1 MYISELK
8 MHGFKSFAK
17 KEVLKLSQGVTT
29 VVGPNGCGKTNIVDA
44 IRWVLGEQKSSV
56 LRGGKMEDVI
66 FNGAENMKPLSVCDV
81 TLTVHNNKGKLPIEY
96 NDIEI
101 GRRVYRN
108 GESEYTINKTPCRLK
123 DINDLFIDTGMGS
136 DAYSVIELKMIEQ
149 ILSENGDDRRRMF
162 EEASGINKY
171 RKQRKSTLR
180 KFDATR
186 FDLERINDV
195 ISEVEQKVHGL
206 ELQLKRFKRHENL
219 THQLREKDIELA
231 FLKVDKYQ
239 NIMSPLEQ
247 EIKDYNYLKSSKT
260 DKSSKYEEVLEKN
273 RLVYKEQED
282 ELNAL
287 QAKLLTLTENRQ
299 EVRQN
304 ILIWTEKG
312 NSTSLSIERGKTDYK
327 TNDQRLGILSGEVD
341 SSIEQSEKLQNDL
354 DLALSSYKNK
364 KEELDKIEKKYHE
377 ELKYLDQVQNE
388 RWNHQKTIA
397 SNKSMYDRTKN
408 LINDKTFN
416 ASIFS
421 KKILELKKESK
432 QISSTIK
439 SIEKKQLKLDKNYLE
454 EKKDLTEI
462 QNKLQTFI
470 DQQQEH
476 IKKNNSLSVKIES
489 LNDQAR
495 FYEELIESNE
505 GFPEGTQYILEN
517 PKVFPGVLGTV
528 ADMFQ
533 VEEKYRDALENGLGE
548 LSHCLITKDKRTG
561 LSTLEKALEDNAGDL
576 TIIPLKEAIA
586 YKVKLKSLPKSDN
599 VIALASQLVKTDK
612 KLSPLADYILG
623 DLIVVSDLKDAA
635 NDKKLDGWRL
645 VDLNGTYSGKN
656 LVIKSRQVSEHGN
669 LIGRRNKLEIIS
681 KQLAHSKNKEKK
693 TITNQALIEKKIDL
707 SRIELNKKQ
716 ESIKNSESQLSQ
728 LDSSLM
734 KNHLNQ
740 TQILES
746 LGNLKNELAET
757 EKVLNDSQ
765 LSLKKIEPGIQKAE
779 ILLSSFQEKINKA
792 NQNVLNQGKS
802 RDSQQQILQ
811 DARIEMVNIESKND
825 NIVYKS
831 NSAKEQIKTIEKTQS
846 KIVEEEKKMILLK
859 KEYSQNIE
867 NGEKKLTETNAE
879 LQKQKSIIDL
889 KQSVFRETYD
899 SIDKI
904 QTKIKLE
911 QKDRESILENLK
923 LSEFKLNELK
933 QKIEIVRE
941 QIKERYDTSIPKKLI
956 VDHVEDELSYQVDKI
971 QRSLDN
977 IGPVNM
983 AVQDEYN
990 EDSERLSHLRKQRDD
1005 LVESEEN
1012 LRETIQKIDKIAR
1025 KKFQETF
1032 KLISKNYEKLFNL
1045 FFEGGYGALRLVGDP
1060 DPLEADIVIDAQPPG
1075 KKNTS
1080 LRLLSSGEKAL
1091 TAISLLFSIYQV
1103 KPSPYCI
1110 LDEVDA
1116 PLDDINIHKF
1126 TKVLKQFAD
1135 ETQFIVVTHNKLTME
1150 IANHM
1155 YGVTQEKR
1163 GVSKLV
1169 SVSFD

>member
-312 NSTSLSIERGKTDYK
+312 NSTSLSIERRKTDYK
-327 TNDQRLGILSGEVD
+327 TNDQRLAILSEEVD
-341 SSIEQSEKLQNDL
+341 SFIEESEKLQNDL
-354 DLALSSYKNK
+354 DLALSVYKNK

-377 ELKYLDQVQNE
+377 ELKHLDQVQNE
-388 RWNHQKTIA
+388 RWNHQKNIA

-408 LINDKTFN
+408 LINDKTSN
-416 ASIFS
+416 AAIFS
-421 KKILELKKESK
+421 KKILELKKKSK

-439 SIEKKQLKLDKNYLE
+439 SHEEKQLKIDNNYLK
-454 EKKDLTEI
+454 EKKYLIEI
-462 QNKLQTFI
+462 QNKLQTLI

-476 IKKNNSLSVKIES
+476 IKNNNSLSVKIES

-495 FYEELIESNE
+495 FYKELIESNE
-505 GFPEGTQYILEN
+505 GFPEGTQYVLEN

-561 LSTLEKALEDNAGDL
+561 LSTLEKALEDSAGDL

-623 DLIVVSDLKDAA
+623 DLIVVSDLKNAA

-681 KQLAHSKNKEKK
+681 EQLAHLKNEEKK

-779 ILLSSFQEKINKA
+779 KLLSSFQEKINKA

-831 NSAKEQIKTIEKTQS
+831 NSAKEQIKTIDKTQS
-846 KIVEEEKKMILLK
+846 EIVEEEKKMILLK
-859 KEYSQNIE
+859 KEYFQNIG

-1012 LRETIQKIDKIAR
+1012 LRETIQKIDRIAR

>member
-1 MYISELK
+1 

-247 EIKDYNYLKSSKT
+247 EIKDYNHLKSSKT
-260 DKSSKYEEVLEKN
+260 DKSSQYEEVLEKN
-273 RLVYKEQED
+273 RLIYKEQED

-287 QAKLLTLTENRQ
+287 QSKLLTLTENRQ

-327 TNDQRLGILSGEVD
+327 TNNQRLAILSKED
-341 SSIEQSEKLQNDL
+341 ESFIEESEKLQNDL

-408 LINDKTFN
+408 LINDKTSN
-416 ASIFS
+416 AAIIS
-421 KKILELKKESK
+421 KKIFELKKESK

-439 SIEKKQLKLDKNYLE
+439 SLEQKQLKIDNNYLE
-454 EKKDLTEI
+454 EKKELTEI
-462 QNKLQTFI
+462 QKKLQTLI
-470 DQQQEH
+470 DQQQEY
-476 IKKNNSLSVKIES
+476 IKNNNSLIVKIES

-505 GFPEGTQYILEN
+505 GFPEGTQYVLEN

-533 VEEKYRDALENGLGE
+533 VEEEYRDALENGLGE
-548 LSHCLITKDKRTG
+548 LSHCLITKDKKTG
-561 LSTLEKALEDNAGDL
+561 LSTLEKALENNAGDL

-623 DLIVVSDLKDAA
+623 DLIVVSDLKHAA
-635 NDKKLDGWRL
+635 NDKKLEGWRL

-681 KQLAHSKNKEKK
+681 EQLAHSKSEEKK
-693 TITNQALIEKKIDL
+693 TITSQALIEKKIDS

-716 ESIKNSESQLSQ
+716 ELIKNSESQLSQ

-779 ILLSSFQEKINKA
+779 KLVSSFQEKINKA
-792 NQNVLNQGKS
+792 NQNVLDQGKS
-802 RDSQQQILQ
+802 RDFQQQILQ
-811 DARIEMVNIESKND
+811 DARVEMVNIESKND

-831 NSAKEQIKTIEKTQS
+831 NSAKEQIKTIEKIQS
-846 KIVEEEKKMILLK
+846 EIIEEEKKMILLK

-923 LSEFKLNELK
+923 LSEFKLNKLK

-990 EDSERLSHLRKQRDD
+990 EDSERLSHLRRQRDD

-1012 LRETIQKIDKIAR
+1012 LRDTIQKIDRIAR

-1032 KLISKNYEKLFNL
+1032 KLISKNYNKLFNL

-1075 KKNTS
+1075 KRNTS

-1155 YGVTQEKR
+1155 YGVTQEKK

>member
-247 EIKDYNYLKSSKT
+247 EIKDYNHLKSSKT
-260 DKSSKYEEVLEKN
+260 DKSSQYEEVLEKN
-273 RLVYKEQED
+273 RLIYKEQED

-287 QAKLLTLTENRQ
+287 QSKFLTLTENRQ

-327 TNDQRLGILSGEVD
+327 TNNQRLAILSKED
-341 SSIEQSEKLQNDL
+341 ESFIEESEKLQNDL

-408 LINDKTFN
+408 LINDKTSN
-416 ASIFS
+416 AAIFS
-421 KKILELKKESK
+421 KKIFELKKESK

-439 SIEKKQLKLDKNYLE
+439 SLEQKQLKIDNNYLE
-454 EKKDLTEI
+454 EKKELTEI
-462 QNKLQTFI
+462 QKKLQTLI
-470 DQQQEH
+470 DQQQEY
-476 IKKNNSLSVKIES
+476 IKNNNSLIVKIES

-505 GFPEGTQYILEN
+505 GFPEGTQYVLEN

-533 VEEKYRDALENGLGE
+533 VEEEYRDALENGLGE
-548 LSHCLITKDKRTG
+548 LSHCLITKDKKTG
-561 LSTLEKALEDNAGDL
+561 LSTLEKALENNAGDL

-599 VIALASQLVKTDK
+599 VIALASQLVK
-612 KLSPLADYILG
+612 
-623 DLIVVSDLKDAA
+623 
-635 NDKKLDGWRL
+635 NR
-645 VDLNGTYSGKN
+645 
-656 LVIKSRQVSEHGN
+656 
-669 LIGRRNKLEIIS
+669 
-681 KQLAHSKNKEKK
+681 
-693 TITNQALIEKKIDL
+693 
-707 SRIELNKKQ
+707 
-716 ESIKNSESQLSQ
+716 
-728 LDSSLM
+728 
-734 KNHLNQ
+734 
-740 TQILES
+740 
-746 LGNLKNELAET
+746 
-757 EKVLNDSQ
+757 
-765 LSLKKIEPGIQKAE
+765 
-779 ILLSSFQEKINKA
+779 
-792 NQNVLNQGKS
+792 
-802 RDSQQQILQ
+802 
-811 DARIEMVNIESKND
+811 
-825 NIVYKS
+825 
-831 NSAKEQIKTIEKTQS
+831 
-846 KIVEEEKKMILLK
+846 
-859 KEYSQNIE
+859 
-867 NGEKKLTETNAE
+867 
-879 LQKQKSIIDL
+879 
-889 KQSVFRETYD
+889 
-899 SIDKI
+899 
-904 QTKIKLE
+904 
-911 QKDRESILENLK
+911 
-923 LSEFKLNELK
+923 
-933 QKIEIVRE
+933 
-941 QIKERYDTSIPKKLI
+941 
-956 VDHVEDELSYQVDKI
+956 
-971 QRSLDN
+971 
-977 IGPVNM
+977 
-983 AVQDEYN
+983 
-990 EDSERLSHLRKQRDD
+990 
-1005 LVESEEN
+1005 
-1012 LRETIQKIDKIAR
+1012 
-1025 KKFQETF
+1025 
-1032 KLISKNYEKLFNL
+1032 
-1045 FFEGGYGALRLVGDP
+1045 
-1060 DPLEADIVIDAQPPG
+1060 
-1075 KKNTS
+1075 
-1080 LRLLSSGEKAL
+1080 
-1091 TAISLLFSIYQV
+1091 
-1103 KPSPYCI
+1103 
-1110 LDEVDA
+1110 
-1116 PLDDINIHKF
+1116 
-1126 TKVLKQFAD
+1126 
-1135 ETQFIVVTHNKLTME
+1135 
-1150 IANHM
+1150 
-1155 YGVTQEKR
+1155 
-1163 GVSKLV
+1163 
-1169 SVSFD
+1169 

>member
-1 MYISELK
+1 M
-8 MHGFKSFAK
+8 
-17 KEVLKLSQGVTT
+17 
-29 VVGPNGCGKTNIVDA
+29 
-44 IRWVLGEQKSSV
+44 
-56 LRGGKMEDVI
+56 
-66 FNGAENMKPLSVCDV
+66 
-81 TLTVHNNKGKLPIEY
+81 
-96 NDIEI
+96 
-101 GRRVYRN
+101 
-108 GESEYTINKTPCRLK
+108 
-123 DINDLFIDTGMGS
+123 
-136 DAYSVIELKMIEQ
+136 
-149 ILSENGDDRRRMF
+149 
-162 EEASGINKY
+162 
-171 RKQRKSTLR
+171 
-180 KFDATR
+180 
-186 FDLERINDV
+186 
-195 ISEVEQKVHGL
+195 
-206 ELQLKRFKRHENL
+206 
-219 THQLREKDIELA
+219 
-231 FLKVDKYQ
+231 
-239 NIMSPLEQ
+239 
-247 EIKDYNYLKSSKT
+247 
-260 DKSSKYEEVLEKN
+260 
-273 RLVYKEQED
+273 
-282 ELNAL
+282 
-287 QAKLLTLTENRQ
+287 
-299 EVRQN
+299 
-304 ILIWTEKG
+304 
-312 NSTSLSIERGKTDYK
+312 
-327 TNDQRLGILSGEVD
+327 
-341 SSIEQSEKLQNDL
+341 
-354 DLALSSYKNK
+354 
-364 KEELDKIEKKYHE
+364 
-377 ELKYLDQVQNE
+377 
-388 RWNHQKTIA
+388 
-397 SNKSMYDRTKN
+397 
-408 LINDKTFN
+408 
-416 ASIFS
+416 
-421 KKILELKKESK
+421 
-432 QISSTIK
+432 
-439 SIEKKQLKLDKNYLE
+439 
-454 EKKDLTEI
+454 
-462 QNKLQTFI
+462 
-470 DQQQEH
+470 
-476 IKKNNSLSVKIES
+476 
-489 LNDQAR
+489 
-495 FYEELIESNE
+495 
-505 GFPEGTQYILEN
+505 
-517 PKVFPGVLGTV
+517 
-528 ADMFQ
+528 
-533 VEEKYRDALENGLGE
+533 
-548 LSHCLITKDKRTG
+548 
-561 LSTLEKALEDNAGDL
+561 
-576 TIIPLKEAIA
+576 
-586 YKVKLKSLPKSDN
+586 
-599 VIALASQLVKTDK
+599 
-612 KLSPLADYILG
+612 
-623 DLIVVSDLKDAA
+623 
-635 NDKKLDGWRL
+635 
-645 VDLNGTYSGKN
+645 
-656 LVIKSRQVSEHGN
+656 
-669 LIGRRNKLEIIS
+669 
-681 KQLAHSKNKEKK
+681 
-693 TITNQALIEKKIDL
+693 
-707 SRIELNKKQ
+707 
-716 ESIKNSESQLSQ
+716 
-728 LDSSLM
+728 
-734 KNHLNQ
+734 
-740 TQILES
+740 
-746 LGNLKNELAET
+746 AET

-779 ILLSSFQEKINKA
+779 KLLLSFQEKINKA
-792 NQNVLNQGKS
+792 NQNVLDQGKS

-811 DARIEMVNIESKND
+811 DARVEMVNIESKND

-846 KIVEEEKKMILLK
+846 EIIEEEKKMTLLK

-956 VDHVEDELSYQVDKI
+956 VDHAEDELSYQVDKI

-1012 LRETIQKIDKIAR
+1012 LRETIQKIDRIAR

-1155 YGVTQEKR
+1155 YGVTQERK

>member
-1 MYISELK
+1 

-247 EIKDYNYLKSSKT
+247 EIKDYNHLKSSKT
-260 DKSSKYEEVLEKN
+260 DKSSQYEEVLEKN
-273 RLVYKEQED
+273 RLIYKGQED

-287 QAKLLTLTENRQ
+287 QSKLLTLTENRQ

-327 TNDQRLGILSGEVD
+327 TNNQRLAILSKED
-341 SSIEQSEKLQNDL
+341 ESFIEESEKLQNDL

-408 LINDKTFN
+408 LINDKTSN
-416 ASIFS
+416 AAIIS
-421 KKILELKKESK
+421 KKIFELKKESK

-439 SIEKKQLKLDKNYLE
+439 SLEQKQLKIDNNYLE
-454 EKKDLTEI
+454 EKKELTEI
-462 QNKLQTFI
+462 QKKLQTLI
-470 DQQQEH
+470 DQQQEY
-476 IKKNNSLSVKIES
+476 IKNNNSLIVKIES

-505 GFPEGTQYILEN
+505 GFPEGTQYVLEN

-533 VEEKYRDALENGLGE
+533 VEEEYRDALENGLGE
-548 LSHCLITKDKRTG
+548 LSHCLITKDKKTG
-561 LSTLEKALEDNAGDL
+561 LSTLEKALENNAGDL

-623 DLIVVSDLKDAA
+623 DLIVVSDLKHAA
-635 NDKKLDGWRL
+635 NDKKLEGWRL

-681 KQLAHSKNKEKK
+681 EQLAHSKSEEKK
-693 TITNQALIEKKIDL
+693 TITSQALIEKKIDS

-716 ESIKNSESQLSQ
+716 ELIKNSESQLSQ

-779 ILLSSFQEKINKA
+779 KLVSSFQEKINKA
-792 NQNVLNQGKS
+792 NQNVLDQGKS
-802 RDSQQQILQ
+802 RDFQQQILQ
-811 DARIEMVNIESKND
+811 DARVEMVNIESKND

-831 NSAKEQIKTIEKTQS
+831 NSAKEQIKTIEKIQS
-846 KIVEEEKKMILLK
+846 EIIEEEKKMILLK
-859 KEYSQNIE
+859 KKYSQNIE

-889 KQSVFRETYD
+889 KQSVFRDTYD

-990 EDSERLSHLRKQRDD
+990 EDSERLSHLRRQRDD

-1012 LRETIQKIDKIAR
+1012 LRETIQKIDRIAR

-1032 KLISKNYEKLFNL
+1032 KLISKNYKKLFNL

-1075 KKNTS
+1075 KRNTS

-1155 YGVTQEKR
+1155 YGVTQEKK

>member
-247 EIKDYNYLKSSKT
+247 EIKDYNHLKSSKT
-260 DKSSKYEEVLEKN
+260 DKSSQYEEVLEKN
-273 RLVYKEQED
+273 RLIYKEQED

-287 QAKLLTLTENRQ
+287 QSKLLTLTENRQ

-327 TNDQRLGILSGEVD
+327 TNNQRLAILSKED
-341 SSIEQSEKLQNDL
+341 ESFIEESEKLQNDL

-408 LINDKTFN
+408 LINDKTSN
-416 ASIFS
+416 AAIFS
-421 KKILELKKESK
+421 KKIFELKKESK

-439 SIEKKQLKLDKNYLE
+439 SLEQKQLKIDNNYLE
-454 EKKDLTEI
+454 EKKELTEI
-462 QNKLQTFI
+462 QKKLQTLI
-470 DQQQEH
+470 DQQQEY
-476 IKKNNSLSVKIES
+476 IKNNNSLIVKIES

-505 GFPEGTQYILEN
+505 GFPEGTQYVLEN

-533 VEEKYRDALENGLGE
+533 VEEEYRDALENGLGE
-548 LSHCLITKDKRTG
+548 LSHCLITKDKKTG
-561 LSTLEKALEDNAGDL
+561 LSTLEKALENNAGDL

-623 DLIVVSDLKDAA
+623 DLIVVSDLKHAA
-635 NDKKLDGWRL
+635 NDKKLEGWRL

-681 KQLAHSKNKEKK
+681 EQLAHSKSEEKK
-693 TITNQALIEKKIDL
+693 TITSQALIEKKIDS

-716 ESIKNSESQLSQ
+716 ELIKNSESQLSQ

-779 ILLSSFQEKINKA
+779 KLVSSFQEKINKA
-792 NQNVLNQGKS
+792 NQNVLDQGKS
-802 RDSQQQILQ
+802 RDFQQQILQ
-811 DARIEMVNIESKND
+811 DARVEMVNIESKND

-831 NSAKEQIKTIEKTQS
+831 NSAKEQIKTIEKIQS
-846 KIVEEEKKMILLK
+846 EIIEEEKKMILLK

-990 EDSERLSHLRKQRDD
+990 EDSERLSHLRRQRDD

-1012 LRETIQKIDKIAR
+1012 LRETIQKIDRIAR

-1032 KLISKNYEKLFNL
+1032 KLISKNYKKLFNL

-1075 KKNTS
+1075 KRNTS

-1155 YGVTQEKR
+1155 YGVTQEKK

>member
-247 EIKDYNYLKSSKT
+247 EIKDYNHLKSSKT
-260 DKSSKYEEVLEKN
+260 DKSSQYEEVLEKN
-273 RLVYKEQED
+273 RLIYKEQED

-287 QAKLLTLTENRQ
+287 QSKLLTLTENRQ

-327 TNDQRLGILSGEVD
+327 TNNQRLAILSKED
-341 SSIEQSEKLQNDL
+341 ESFIEESEKLQNDL

-408 LINDKTFN
+408 LINDKTSN
-416 ASIFS
+416 AAIIS
-421 KKILELKKESK
+421 KKIFELKKESK

-439 SIEKKQLKLDKNYLE
+439 SLEQKQLKIDNNYLE
-454 EKKDLTEI
+454 EKKELTEI
-462 QNKLQTFI
+462 QKKLQTLI
-470 DQQQEH
+470 DQQQEY
-476 IKKNNSLSVKIES
+476 IKNNNSLIVKIES

-505 GFPEGTQYILEN
+505 GFPEGTQYVLEN

-533 VEEKYRDALENGLGE
+533 VEEEYRDALENGLGE
-548 LSHCLITKDKRTG
+548 LSHCLITKDKKTG
-561 LSTLEKALEDNAGDL
+561 LSTLEKALENNAGDL

-623 DLIVVSDLKDAA
+623 DLIVVSDLKHAA
-635 NDKKLDGWRL
+635 NDKKLEGWRL

-681 KQLAHSKNKEKK
+681 EQLAHSKSEEKK
-693 TITNQALIEKKIDL
+693 TITSQALIEKKIDS

-716 ESIKNSESQLSQ
+716 ELIKNSESQLSQ

-779 ILLSSFQEKINKA
+779 KLVSSFQEKINKA
-792 NQNVLNQGKS
+792 NQNVLDQGKS
-802 RDSQQQILQ
+802 RDFQQQILQ
-811 DARIEMVNIESKND
+811 DARVEMVNIESKND

-831 NSAKEQIKTIEKTQS
+831 NSAKEQIKTIEKIQS
-846 KIVEEEKKMILLK
+846 EIIEEEKKMILLK

-889 KQSVFRETYD
+889 KQTVFRDTYD

-990 EDSERLSHLRKQRDD
+990 EDSERLSHLRRQRDD

-1012 LRETIQKIDKIAR
+1012 LRDTIQKIDRIAR

-1032 KLISKNYEKLFNL
+1032 KLISKNYKKLFNL

-1075 KKNTS
+1075 KRNTS

-1155 YGVTQEKR
+1155 YGVTQEKK

>member
-831 NSAKEQIKTIEKTQS
+831 NSAKEQIKTIGKTQS
-846 KIVEEEKKMILLK
+846 EIVEEEKKMILLK

-1012 LRETIQKIDKIAR
+1012 LRETIQKIDRIAR

>member
-247 EIKDYNYLKSSKT
+247 EIKDYNHLKSSKT
-260 DKSSKYEEVLEKN
+260 DKSSQYEEVLEKN
-273 RLVYKEQED
+273 RLIYKGQED

-287 QAKLLTLTENRQ
+287 QSKLLTLTENRQ

-327 TNDQRLGILSGEVD
+327 TNNQRLAILSKED
-341 SSIEQSEKLQNDL
+341 ESFIEESEKLQNDL

-408 LINDKTFN
+408 LINDKTSN
-416 ASIFS
+416 AAIFS
-421 KKILELKKESK
+421 KKIFELKKESK

-439 SIEKKQLKLDKNYLE
+439 SLEQKQLKIDNNYLE
-454 EKKDLTEI
+454 EKKELTEI
-462 QNKLQTFI
+462 QKKLQTLI
-470 DQQQEH
+470 DQQQEY
-476 IKKNNSLSVKIES
+476 IKNNNSLIVKIES

-505 GFPEGTQYILEN
+505 GFPEGTQYVLEN

-533 VEEKYRDALENGLGE
+533 VEEEYRDALENGLGE
-548 LSHCLITKDKRTG
+548 LSHCLITKDKKTG
-561 LSTLEKALEDNAGDL
+561 LSTLEKALENNAGDL

-623 DLIVVSDLKDAA
+623 DLIVVSDLKHAA
-635 NDKKLDGWRL
+635 NDKKLEGWRL

-681 KQLAHSKNKEKK
+681 EQLAHSKSEEKK
-693 TITNQALIEKKIDL
+693 TITSQALIEKKIDS

-716 ESIKNSESQLSQ
+716 ELIKNSESQLSQ

-779 ILLSSFQEKINKA
+779 KLVSSFQEKINKA
-792 NQNVLNQGKS
+792 NQNVLDQGKS
-802 RDSQQQILQ
+802 RDFQQQILQ
-811 DARIEMVNIESKND
+811 DARVEMVNIESKND

-831 NSAKEQIKTIEKTQS
+831 NSAKEQIKTIEKIQS
-846 KIVEEEKKMILLK
+846 EIIEEEKKMILLK
-859 KEYSQNIE
+859 KKYSQNIE

-889 KQSVFRETYD
+889 KQTVFRDTYD

-990 EDSERLSHLRKQRDD
+990 EDSERLSHLRRQRDD

-1012 LRETIQKIDKIAR
+1012 LRETIQKIDRIAR

-1032 KLISKNYEKLFNL
+1032 KLISKNYKKLFNL

-1075 KKNTS
+1075 KRNTS

-1155 YGVTQEKR
+1155 YGVTQEKK

>member
-247 EIKDYNYLKSSKT
+247 EIKDYNHLKSSKT
-260 DKSSKYEEVLEKN
+260 DKSSQYEEVLEKN
-273 RLVYKEQED
+273 RLIYKEQED

-287 QAKLLTLTENRQ
+287 QSKLLTLTENRQ

-327 TNDQRLGILSGEVD
+327 TNNQRLAILSKED
-341 SSIEQSEKLQNDL
+341 ESFIEESEKLQNDL

-408 LINDKTFN
+408 LINDKTSN
-416 ASIFS
+416 AAIFS
-421 KKILELKKESK
+421 KKIFELKKESK

-439 SIEKKQLKLDKNYLE
+439 SLEQKQLKIDNNYLE
-454 EKKDLTEI
+454 EKKELTEI
-462 QNKLQTFI
+462 QKKLQTLI

-476 IKKNNSLSVKIES
+476 IKNNNSLIVKIES

-505 GFPEGTQYILEN
+505 GFPEGTQYVLEN

-533 VEEKYRDALENGLGE
+533 VEEEYRDALENGLGE
-548 LSHCLITKDKRTG
+548 LSHCLITKDKKTG
-561 LSTLEKALEDNAGDL
+561 LSTLEKALENNAGDL

-623 DLIVVSDLKDAA
+623 DLIVVSDLKHAA
-635 NDKKLDGWRL
+635 NDKKLEGWRL

-681 KQLAHSKNKEKK
+681 EQLAHSKSEEKK
-693 TITNQALIEKKIDL
+693 TITSQALIEKKIDS

-716 ESIKNSESQLSQ
+716 ELIKNSESQLSQ

-779 ILLSSFQEKINKA
+779 KLVSSFQEKINKA
-792 NQNVLNQGKS
+792 NQNVLDQGKS
-802 RDSQQQILQ
+802 RDFQQQILQ
-811 DARIEMVNIESKND
+811 DARVEMVNIESKND

-831 NSAKEQIKTIEKTQS
+831 NSAKEQIKTIEKIQS
-846 KIVEEEKKMILLK
+846 EIIEEEKKMILLK

-889 KQSVFRETYD
+889 KQSVFRDTYD

-956 VDHVEDELSYQVDKI
+956 VDHVEDELSFQIDKI

-990 EDSERLSHLRKQRDD
+990 EDSERLSHLRRQRDD

-1012 LRETIQKIDKIAR
+1012 LRETIQKIDRIAR

-1032 KLISKNYEKLFNL
+1032 KLISKNYKKLFNL

-1075 KKNTS
+1075 KRNTS

-1155 YGVTQEKR
+1155 YGVTQEKK